1 MELEYP
7 DDLKY
12 LDSHEYVR
20 LDGEIGTIGLSAFA
34 IDQLGDIVF
43 LELPDI
49 GEALESGETFGTIE
63 SVKAVEDLYSPISGT
78 VIDRNEPLIETPE
91 AIAEDPY
98 GESWLLKV
106 RLENPDE
113 TLDEV
118 LSADEYR
125 ARVEGEEDE
134 E

>member
-78 VIDRNEPLIETPE
+78 VIDRNEILIETPE

-113 TLDEV
+113 ILDEV

-125 ARVEGEEDE
+125 ARVEGEDE